1 MFFLNWVLLR
11 LNFVPYFLRLP
22 RPCPLVG
29 KRICL
34 ASLTV
39 CPLLIILSVPL
50 EIRWKFQPPLD
61 ADVKKLINFICLIMH
76 DLLISFNES

>member
-39 CPLLIILSVPL
+39 CPLLIILSVYLGALTSPQMDFEGL
-50 EIRWKFQPPLD
+50 SRVSRGIGGCTER
-61 ADVKKLINFICLIMH
+61 A
-76 DLLISFNES
+76 